1 MHAYT
6 FAYGNLEPPF
16 GLYQMYP
23 HREISVQN
31 APFDLESGCSLVV
44 EQGNVDFDPE
54 LLFSDEQD
62 ITCKGWLATNG
73 SVYKTLILSYYHLS
87 FRSLECT
94 RKILRILQ
102 KVQIQLH
109 NYCRQF

>member
-62 ITCKGWLATNG
+62 ITCKVVSN
-73 SVYKTLILSYYHLS
+73 K
-87 FRSLECT
+87 R
-94 RKILRILQ
+94 
-102 KVQIQLH
+102 
-109 NYCRQF
+109 